1 MPPLAKHL
9 EDVQAADLLANWID
23 GMGNQSPDLVNPG
36 SRSNGEGDN
45 VNLQLVAT
53 DPEGDPLTWI
63 ADLLPPGL
71 VIDGSGSISGAVAAG
86 DFGKLR
92 VAVTVTII
100 LGGTDTETFTWTVV
114 NLSNN
119 PPLIVD
125 PTIPIQRRRRH
136 GVSPN
141 PSIHDT
147 DGDPLAYSAT
157 GLPPGLMIDELIGA
171 IRGTIA
177 PTAFCSGD

>member
-36 SRSNGEGDN
+36 SQSNGEGDN
-45 VNLQLVAT
+45 VNLQLMAT

-86 DFGKLR
+86 ALGSYR
-92 VAVTVTII
+92 V
-100 LGGTDTETFTWTVV
+100 
-114 NLSNN
+114 
-119 PPLIVD
+119 
-125 PTIPIQRRRRH
+125 Q
-136 GVSPN
+136 
-141 PSIHDT
+141 
-147 DGDPLAYSAT
+147 
-157 GLPPGLMIDELIGA
+157 
-171 IRGTIA
+171 
-177 PTAFCSGD
+177 